1 MPPRDFPFR
10 LTRVVVACV
19 LALSIAVV
27 ATGCLITQ
35 YGATGIVIAANGPN
49 VASVT
54 DFTLRT
60 DYGETMQ
67 FKVGV
72 LDVNNGLPAPHLR
85 EHLQSGIPIFVT
97 YHVEN
102 GVNIATRYIDAE
114 VVPTSSPSTPT
125 S

>member
-1 MPPRDFPFR
+1 MR
-10 LTRVVVACV
+10 ACV
-19 LALSIAVV
+19 VLMLASTVAVV
-27 ATGCLITQ
+27 ASGCLITQ
-35 YGATGIVIAANGPN
+35 HGATGIVIAAPGPN

-60 DYGETMQ
+60 SYGETIE

-114 VVPTSSPSTPT
+114 ISPTASP
-125 S
+125 

>member
-1 MPPRDFPFR
+1 MS
-10 LTRVVVACV
+10 VVV
-19 LALSIAVV
+19 LALAV
-27 ATGCLITQ
+27 ATAAGACTVVQQ
-35 YGATGIVIAANGPN
+35 YGTTGIVIAATGPS

-60 DYGETMQ
+60 YDGQTLQ

-85 EHLQSGIPIFVT
+85 EHLASGIPIYVT
-97 YHVEN
+97 YHVDN
-102 GVNIATRYIDAE
+102 GVNVATRYVDAE
-114 VVPTSSPSTPT
+114 IPGASPSVATD

>member
-1 MPPRDFPFR
+1 MTSRVQR
-10 LTRVVVACV
+10 TRFARVALVVALTAATAV
-19 LALSIAVV
+19 IAS
-27 ATGCLITQ
+27 GCLITQ
-35 YGATGIVIAANGPN
+35 YGATGIVIAATGPN

-60 DYGETMQ
+60 NYGETIP

-102 GVNIATRYIDAE
+102 GVNIATRYIDALTP
-114 VVPTSSPSTPT
+114 PTASP
-125 S
+125 

>member
-1 MPPRDFPFR
+1 MSTRGEWARLPR
-10 LTRVVVACV
+10 TA
-19 LALSIAVV
+19 AVV
-27 ATGCLITQ
+27 AMALAVTFIASGCLITQ
-35 YGATGIVIAANGPN
+35 YGATGIVIAATGPN

-60 DYGETMQ
+60 AYGETIQ

-97 YHVEN
+97 YHVDN
-102 GVNIATRYIDAE
+102 GVNIATRYIDA
-114 VVPTSSPSTPT
+114 VLPTSTTP
-125 S
+125 

>member
-1 MPPRDFPFR
+1 MAARVLR
-10 LTRVVVACV
+10 TRFAHVVLVVA
-19 LALSIAVV
+19 LTV
-27 ATGCLITQ
+27 ATAIIASGCLITQ
-35 YGATGIVIAANGPN
+35 YGATGIVTAATGPN

-60 DYGETMQ
+60 SYGETIQ

-102 GVNIATRYIDAE
+102 GVNIATRYIDAL
-114 VVPTSSPSTPT
+114 VPATASP
-125 S
+125 